1 MLRGPCRGTRDGG
14 GRRHSRSITQSESIL
29 NAAELARPRLPSR
42 AAITSPLPSAWAL
55 GPPEGGVSV
64 RPVPPTKRAGGELR
78 NQYRSSIPELSNC
91 NPELRSGIVTGH
103 VVDPA
108 RESARL
114 SRGWQSPQA
123 PGSTG
128 RSQAD
133 LVVDPARES
142 LGLHGSRRSLQ
153 APAQAVQA
161 LGGRRS
167 DRAAVG

>member
-1 MLRGPCRGTRDGG
+1 MAVDGVVVVLPNPIPYRMLRSLHVPAFLPERQ
-14 GRRHSRSITQSESIL
+14 SR
-29 NAAELARPRLPSR
+29 P
-42 AAITSPLPSAWAL
+42 PLPSAWAL

-142 LGLHGSRRSLQ
+142 LGLHGSRRSPQ
-153 APAQAVQA
+153 APAQAAQA

-167 DRAAVG
+167 GDPTAQP